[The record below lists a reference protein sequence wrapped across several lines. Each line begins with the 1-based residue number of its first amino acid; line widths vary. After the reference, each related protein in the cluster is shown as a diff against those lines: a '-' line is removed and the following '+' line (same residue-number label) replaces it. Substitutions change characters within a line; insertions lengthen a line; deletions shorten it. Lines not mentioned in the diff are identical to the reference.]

1 MSQTYPDPQPDPPAA
16 AGPAPTKRGGWLAA
30 IMPVVLIAACSELG
44 ISILSNSALP
54 IYFTTGLKIPT
65 SIYTLLMLPFFISEV
80 LFKSPLGVLADKVG
94 RRPLM
99 LGGAAVTVF
108 TPLILISVHY
118 NPAAAT
124 AVITLLVFGI
134 LRAMDGA
141 GQAAIWPS
149 LYAYIGDVVAE
160 KSRGAAMG
168 LLNVVY
174 MAGLSLSLLIG
185 GLVDGA
191 FGPIFTHEMTV
202 GGQLHRI
209 GRQMGKH
216 LHHVRGEHAVAA
228 PPPVPISHQ
237 PEYYYPSFI
246 LASVLFALALF
257 AALAVRE
264 RRRPAAASVAEA
276 EASGESVSWAGF
288 LDALRTVP
296 QFLGLAVVTFL
307 GIGCIMPLVKKFA
320 LDEYGMTET
329 AFGIH
334 ALGPAFVIAL
344 ISVPVGHL
352 ADRWGKTQS
361 VRAGFA
367 LCALGLW
374 GIPLLHHFHVGIL
387 GFIGAVTVLGVG
399 FVAAFPAWLALLADL
414 GGEERRGTVF
424 AAVSTAQGIG
434 ALGGVAVS
442 GVLYDKVGHIAP
454 FVAASILVSL
464 GTLLAFLFVRP
475 QAIQISE
482 ERLSHAEK

>member
-1 MSQTYPDPQPDPPAA
+1 MSQSYPEPKSVKPADL
-16 AGPAPTKRGGWLAA
+16 APKRGGWVAA
-30 IMPVVLIAACSELG
+30 ILPVILIAACSELG
-44 ISILSNSALP
+44 ISVLSNSALP

-65 SIYTLLMLPFFISEV
+65 SVYTLLMLPFFISEV
-80 LFKSPLGVLADKVG
+80 LFKSPLGVLADRIG

-99 LGGAAVTVF
+99 LGGALVTVF
-108 TPLILISVHY
+108 TPLILISVKY
-118 NPAAAT
+118 NPGAAT
-124 AVITLLVFGI
+124 AIITLLVFGI

-149 LYAYIGDVVAE
+149 LYAYVGDVVAE

-185 GLVDGA
+185 GLVDSA
-191 FGPIFTHEMTV
+191 FGPIFTHEMTF
-202 GGQLHRI
+202 GGQLHKI
-209 GRQMGKH
+209 GKQMGTH
-216 LHHVRGEHAVAA
+216 LHREHAAQVAA
-228 PPPVPISHQ
+228 AVPISHQ

-246 LASVLFALALF
+246 LASLLFALATF

-264 RRRPAAASVAEA
+264 RRRAGGAAAAVAA
-276 EASGESVSWAGF
+276 DGDASHESVSWSGF
-288 LDALRTVP
+288 MDALRTVP

-361 VRAGFA
+361 VRAGFT

-374 GIPLLHHFHVGIL
+374 GIPLLHHFNVGIL
-387 GFIGAVTVLGVG
+387 GFIGAVTVLGIG
-399 FVAAFPAWLALLADL
+399 FVMAFPAWLALLADL

-442 GVLYDKVGHIAP
+442 GVLYDKIGHIAP

-475 QAIQISE
+475 QALQTSE
-482 ERLSHAEK
+482 KKFLEN

>member
-1 MSQTYPDPQPDPPAA
+1 MSQTYPESQPVPPAA
-16 AGPAPTKRGGWLAA
+16 DPAVKKGGWIAA
-30 IMPVVLIAACSELG
+30 ILPVVLIAACSELG
-44 ISILSNSALP
+44 ISVLSNSALP
-54 IYFTTGLKIPT
+54 IYFTTGLKIHT
-65 SIYTLLMLPFFISEV
+65 SVYTLLMLPFFISEV
-80 LFKSPLGVLADKVG
+80 LFKSPLGVLADKIG

-99 LGGAAVTVF
+99 LGGALVTVF

-118 NPAAAT
+118 DPAAAT
-124 AVITLLVFGI
+124 AIITLLVFGI
-134 LRAMDGA
+134 LRAVDGA

-149 LYAYIGDVVAE
+149 LYAYVGDVVAE

-185 GLVDGA
+185 GLVDSA
-191 FGPIFTHEMTV
+191 FGPVFAHEMTI

-209 GRQMGKH
+209 GKQVGAHIHRGH
-216 LHHVRGEHAVAA
+216 AAHVVAG
-228 PPPVPISHQ
+228 PPPVPITHH
-237 PEYYYPSFI
+237 PGYYYPSFI
-246 LASVLFALALF
+246 LASLLFALATF

-264 RRRPAAASVAEA
+264 RRRPGVVAAAAA
-276 EASGESVSWAGF
+276 TDGEASHESVNWSGF
-288 LDALRTVP
+288 LDAIRTVP

-374 GIPLLHHFHVGIL
+374 GIPILHHFQVGIL

-442 GVLYDKVGHIAP
+442 GVLYDKLGHIAP

-464 GTLLAFLFVRP
+464 GTLLAFVFVRP
-475 QAIQISE
+475 QAIQTSE
-482 ERLSHAEK
+482 KKFLEN

>member
-1 MSQTYPDPQPDPPAA
+1 MSQSYPEPNSVKPAD
-16 AGPAPTKRGGWLAA
+16 PAPKRAGWVAA
-30 IMPVVLIAACSELG
+30 ILPVILIAACSELG
-44 ISILSNSALP
+44 ISVLSNSALP

-65 SIYTLLMLPFFISEV
+65 SVYTLLMLPFFISEV
-80 LFKSPLGVLADKVG
+80 LFKSPLGVLADRIG

-99 LGGAAVTVF
+99 LGGALVTVF

-118 NPAAAT
+118 DPAAAT
-124 AVITLLVFGI
+124 AIITLLVFGI

-149 LYAYIGDVVAE
+149 LYAYVGDVVAE

-185 GLVDGA
+185 GLVDSA
-191 FGPIFTHEMTV
+191 FGPVFAHETTL
-202 GGQLHRI
+202 GGQLHKI
-209 GRQMGKH
+209 GTQVGSH
-216 LHHVRGEHAVAA
+216 LHRGHAAHVVAG
-228 PPPVPISHQ
+228 PPPVPITHH
-237 PEYYYPSFI
+237 PGYYYPSFI
-246 LASVLFALALF
+246 LASLLFALATL
-257 AALAVRE
+257 AALAVRD
-264 RRRPAAASVAEA
+264 RRRAGAAAPVAE
-276 EASGESVSWAGF
+276 EASGESVSWSGF
-288 LDALRTVP
+288 MDAIRTVP

-374 GIPLLHHFHVGIL
+374 GIPILHHFHVGIL

-442 GVLYDKVGHIAP
+442 GVLYDKLGHIAP

-464 GTLLAFLFVRP
+464 GTLLAFVFVRP
-475 QAIQISE
+475 QAIQTSE
-482 ERLSHAEK
+482 KKFLEN